1 MRKVMT
7 LYLIRGLPGSGKSTL
22 AKRLVGRDSFFEA
35 DQYFTDPVTGDYKF
49 DPFKLRIAHQDCLLQ
64 TIDAMRSRYREE
76 FFGETDRDGNDVY
89 RNVLHDL
96 RPVAVSN
103 TFSQIWEME
112 PYMDLVKREE
122 FADWVVCVI
131 ECQNN
136 FGSVHGVPTEAIER
150 MRNRWERT

>member
-35 DQYFTDPVTGDYKF
+35 DQYFTDPVSGDYKF
-49 DPFKLRIAHQDCLLQ
+49 DPFNLRSAHHDCLLR

-76 FFGETDRDGNDVY
+76 CFGETDRDGNDVY

-103 TFSQIWEME
+103 TFSQLWEME

-131 ECQNN
+131 ECQND
-136 FGSVHGVPTEAIER
+136 FGSVHGVPTEAVER
-150 MRNRWERT
+150 MRNRWERI